1 ERDAELTNEL
11 LDLLKKDGFY
21 NSADAAQ
28 MAKWNPYSQTEPAGF
43 FDAWWM
49 FGIENGFDV
58 VIGNPPYVE
67 SRSADVPQELKEKYL
82 EQVSI
87 DFGKLSQYITKGSDL
102 LIYFFSR
109 SIFLL
114 RENGCGSLIVQ
125 NGWLNT
131 DYGAKVSNFFVNTLD
146 YIKVSDSP
154 FRHFD
159 KNSAN
164 INTVITLFKKK
175 SVVKSVCFDMMR
187 KQGDTLL
194 SGSLK
199 SFAIND
205 NILTNVK
212 WGVVLYT
219 TNDIFSIY
227 QDIISKGSKI
237 DQSFYSIGQGI
248 NENQDVFIPVKEK
261 SKIEQQEN
269 IIYAVFKEY
278 KYHYKTFDYFLYHQT
293 KKSSRDINLLR
304 QINAQEFAKRKN
316 IKRKYP
322 AIILPRGIGA
332 THFAGIIDGKAFSNS
347 YVDIYMIDDNEE
359 MKMNIWLFCNS
370 SLFFLYR
377 EISGRKNLGGG
388 LLKSEATDIKS
399 IPLYFPISD
408 KKTLLSII
416 ENAGNPISL
425 PERLQTPVQRQ
436 IDSLVFSY
444 FNIEKYEKLIIR
456 ELNHLFNFRNQK
468 AKHDR

>member
-1 ERDAELTNEL
+1 
-11 LDLLKKDGFY
+11 
-21 NSADAAQ
+21 
-28 MAKWNPYSQTEPAGF
+28 
-43 FDAWWM
+43 M
-49 FGIENGFDV
+49 FGVKDGFDV
-58 VIGNPPYVE
+58 VLGNPPYVE
-67 SRSADVPQELKEKYL
+67 SRSADVSQELKEKYL
-82 EQVSI
+82 EQVLI

-109 SIFLL
+109 SIHLI

-131 DYGAKVSNFFVNTLD
+131 NYGAKVSTFFVNSLD

-175 SVVKSVCFDMMR
+175 SVVKSVCFDMIK
-187 KQGDTLL
+187 KQGDALL
-194 SGSLK
+194 SENMK
-199 SFAIND
+199 SFAID
-205 NILTNVK
+205 DDILTRMK
-212 WGVVLYT
+212 WGIILYT
-219 TNDIFSIY
+219 TNEIFDIY
-227 QDIISKGSKI
+227 QNIINRGAKT

-248 NENQDVFIPVKEK
+248 NENQSVFIPVKEK
-261 SKIEQQEN
+261 LRIDRKEN

-278 KYHYKTFDYFLYHQT
+278 KYHYKTFDYFLYHQI
-293 KKSSRDINLLR
+293 KKSSKDINLLK
-304 QINAQEFAKRKN
+304 QINAQEFAKGKN

-332 THFAGIIDGKAFSNS
+332 THFAGIINGEAFSNS
-347 YVDIYMIDDNEE
+347 YVDIYMTDNDEE
-359 MKMNIWLFCNS
+359 LKLNIWLFCNS

-399 IPLYFPISD
+399 LPLYFPIAD
-408 KKTLLSII
+408 KKTILSII
-416 ENAGNPISL
+416 DNVGRPIAL
-425 PERLQTPVQRQ
+425 PDQLQTPVQRQ

-444 FNIEKYEKLIIR
+444 FNIEKYKEQMIN
-456 ELNHLFNFRNQK
+456 ELYILFNFRNQK
-468 AKHDR
+468 AKT